1 VKYNIILQCLME
13 LPDGTPQKL
22 LDVSRLN
29 MLGWRYKTELED
41 GIEKTY
47 KWFLVNVSS

>member
-1 VKYNIILQCLME
+1 M
-13 LPDGTPQKL
+13 PDGTPQKL

-29 MLGWRYKTELED
+29 ALGWKYKTELED

-47 KWFLVNVSS
+47 RWFLENIAS